1 MLAWGALVG
10 RYGGNGLRVFWEDHC
25 GTGAATLR
33 NERRR
38 PQVFATVAL
47 TLSAGF
53 AAIVR
58 SIARRLRR

>member
-1 MLAWGALVG
+1 M
-10 RYGGNGLRVFWEDHC
+10 FFEDHC
-25 GTGAATLR
+25 VTGAATLR
-33 NERRR
+33 NELRR

-58 SIARRLRR
+58 SIARCLRR